1 MKKLLIAVSLMIP
14 LAALSQSSNLPY
26 KARESSSF
34 AMGDPTYS
42 EKVLWLWKDF
52 DDNTFEKHD
61 FFSDTAVVIMANGM
75 LIKGK
80 ANVFAGIKGYRSSLK
95 KVSASVD
102 AYTTLF
108 DKTKNMNMVLIWGVS
123 RETDQ
128 NGKET
133 VTQQHEVWAFN
144 KDGKVAWMKQYAG
157 L

>member
-1 MKKLLIAVSLMIP
+1 MKKLLIAVSLMLP
-14 LAALSQSSNLPY
+14 LAAMSQSSSLPY

-61 FFSDTAVVIMANGM
+61 FFSDSAVVIMANGM
-75 LIKGK
+75 VIKGK
-80 ANVFAGIKGYRSSLK
+80 VNAFAGIKAYRSSLK
-95 KVSASVD
+95 KASSTVD

-108 DKTKNMNMVLIWGVS
+108 DKTKRMNMVLIWGVG

-133 VTQQHEVWAFN
+133 VTQLHEVWAFN

-157 L
+157 Q